1 MGFKSGHSLRVS
13 RETDDDSVRCCFR
26 LKRRLDSPLGILNL
40 LSFLYHKHPRSVF
53 TILTGNSESGQS
65 DVFRVKSVAA
75 ARRRKTSSWV
85 WQTADSVAVV
95 FYSLCRWILSSDH
108 NLCLYWPM
116 NLFSA
121 GRWRSGL
128 SSKSPAQ
135 RCAHSSERSDDT
147 NQTTRFNTSVNKYK
161 KELKSTSLFNT
172 PLPCLPSTKHDTIV
186 VQASDFLSSNKNI
199 IKKYKICLT
208 IT

>member
-1 MGFKSGHSLRVS
+1 MTAFVVVSGWSDDSTHLWGSWTCCPSCTTNILDPCSRS
-13 RETDDDSVRCCFR
+13 WRETQSPDSR
-26 LKRRLDSPLGILNL
+26 
-40 LSFLYHKHPRSVF
+40 
-53 TILTGNSESGQS
+53 
-65 DVFRVKSVAA
+65 
-75 ARRRKTSSWV
+75 TSSGWSPSLQHEEEKRHHESDKQPTV
-85 WQTADSVAVV
+85 WQSCFIV
-95 FYSLCRWILSSDH
+95 CRWILSSDH

-172 PLPCLPSTKHDTIV
+172 PLPCLPST
-186 VQASDFLSSNKNI
+186 
-199 IKKYKICLT
+199 
-208 IT
+208 